1 MVCRVPF
8 TPGSNL
14 RTAAT
19 LRLEPKGAAL
29 TCRRSFHHAKTNPKS
44 SPQTDPVEDLGFD
57 PALLKSASPHTPSTM
72 FQIAPDIDT
81 EALLA
86 SACESLASASIM
98 AGDLSVFVDGP
109 QRSMLLGIQQ
119 IIMLA
124 DLAVNRALD
133 NLDPL

>member
-1 MVCRVPF
+1 MPKP
-8 TPGSNL
+8 TP
-14 RTAAT
+14 
-19 LRLEPKGAAL
+19 
-29 TCRRSFHHAKTNPKS
+29 NPPES
-44 SPQTDPVEDLGFD
+44 SPQTDPVDDLGFD

-72 FQIAPDIDT
+72 FQIAPDVDT

-86 SACESLASASIM
+86 SACESLASASIL

-133 NLDPL
+133 NLAPAG